1 MAEEMTLE
9 ENERRFNAALERLQ
23 WMVDAGSGVP
33 DETLAEFLTA
43 AHDYRKDLRYKAQ
56 LAI

>member
-9 ENERRFNAALERLQ
+9 ENERRFNAALDRLQ
-23 WMVDAGSGVP
+23 RMVDAGGGVP

-43 AHDYRKDLRYKAQ
+43 ADDYRKDLRCKAL
-56 LAI
+56 LAV